1 MGRGGAAARVAGFT
15 PQLYFI
21 KIKRNDFARC
31 RFPRCRAPPAS
42 CTFGFRL
49 GFSWFSWL
57 QLLGRPWSA
66 CGAAFLFFVAGA
78 LLLWWCSACLSVLA
92 ALPSLSTRVH
102 TPGLRGVACPRLRS
116 SCPRGTDQLGE
127 STRVH
132 TEMAWPVVQLRLSR
146 GGGPT
151 QPVDAGTYT
160 GSPRRGS
167 STSAELVS
175 ARHGSPGRVD
185 HRSRRDDVA
194 APAVVDVSRAAQ
206 LLPGDTV
213 PSARQSLSRRRAR
226 APGWLLVLD
235 NLADRTVWCVRV
247 RPPELIRW
255 AARRVGSR
263 VPVD

>member
-1 MGRGGAAARVAGFT
+1 MMNLPFSRRITSWAEPPRSETSFVVGRGGAAARVAGFHPST
-15 PQLYFI
+15 LLYQNQ
-21 KIKRNDFARC
+21 KKRLRTMSLPAMPGTARIVAV
-31 RFPRCRAPPAS
+31 R
-42 CTFGFRL
+42 FRL

-78 LLLWWCSACLSVLA
+78 LLPLVVL
-92 ALPSLSTRVH
+92 SLSLS
-102 TPGLRGVACPRLRS
+102 PGGS
-116 SCPRGTDQLGE
+116 S
-127 STRVH
+127 
-132 TEMAWPVVQLRLSR
+132 
-146 GGGPT
+146 

-160 GSPRRGS
+160 GSPRRGLS
-167 STSAELVS
+167 ASAELVS

-226 APGWLLVLD
+226 APGWLLVF
-235 NLADRTVWCVRV
+235 
-247 RPPELIRW
+247 
-255 AARRVGSR
+255 GQSGG
-263 VPVD
+263 